1 MSNALTKVLAPP
13 KKPLQPATTWAQ
25 LEQLF
30 RTPVPS
36 DVKWLMDTYGQ
47 GKIADFIALR
57 DPRRS
62 GWLPWAAWKI
72 STTATHAATKSEL
85 FFPAPNGLFPFATT
99 DNGDELFARGEGEG
113 VVVVSAREPRRED
126 YPGAP
131 SAFLQAILSGD
142 HVCGLFPSD
151 FRPKK
156 ARFVE
161 HKPFAVVRMIL
172 ETATPYEDLAKSFK
186 KHLGKAKSLGA
197 TGYSMSLE
205 KDGVTYEMA
214 KGGGQIGMNVI
225 VLPDDETAV
234 RATLR
239 AFFASSAIRA
249 TNIADQA
256 GNAIWS
262 EGI

>member
-1 MSNALTKVLAPP
+1 MSNTLTKVLPPP

-25 LEQLF
+25 LEQLL
-30 RTPVPS
+30 RAPVPN

-47 GKIADFIALR
+47 GQIADFIGLC

-62 GWLPWAAWKI
+62 GWLPWAAWQI
-72 STTATHAATKSEL
+72 STTATKAVTKSEI
-85 FFPAPNGLFPFATT
+85 FYPAQKGLFPFATT
-99 DNGDELFARGEGEG
+99 DNGDVLFARGEGEG
-113 VVVVSAREPRRED
+113 VVVVPAREPSRED
-126 YPGAP
+126 YAGAP
-131 SAFLQAILSGD
+131 STFLQAILSGD
-142 HVCGLFPSD
+142 YVCELFPSD

-161 HKPFAVVRMIL
+161 QKTFLIVRML
-172 ETATPYEDLAKSFK
+172 FKTATPYEVLAKSFK
-186 KHLGKAKSLGA
+186 KHLGKAKSQGA

-214 KGGGQIGMNVI
+214 KGDGEIAMTVF

-234 RATLR
+234 RTGLR
-239 AFFASSAIRA
+239 AFFASNALRA
-249 TNIADQA
+249 TTITDYA